1 MLCGRA
7 CLMSMP
13 PGCNLA
19 WAQVYTKI
27 NVAAVRKYLANAI
40 YKTKKIM
47 RPWLL
52 QGPGAIRSG
61 RYGLHANDTT
71 GPHLFGQEQPQPA
84 LRNAACTRRAFAYE
98 LEVKTLAL

>member
-1 MLCGRA
+1 MRA
-7 CLMSMP
+7 RLP
-13 PGCNLA
+13 DVYAAGVNLA

-71 GPHLFGQEQPQPA
+71 GPISSGRNSHNPLFGTPPA
-84 LRNAACTRRAFAYE
+84 LDGLLPMN
-98 LEVKTLAL
+98 